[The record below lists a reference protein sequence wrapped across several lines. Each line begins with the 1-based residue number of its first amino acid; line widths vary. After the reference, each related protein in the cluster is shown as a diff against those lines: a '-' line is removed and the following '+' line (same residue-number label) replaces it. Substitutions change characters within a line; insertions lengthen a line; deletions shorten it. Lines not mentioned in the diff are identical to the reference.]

1 MQETAE
7 FCIFVIIYQNVTHM
21 KTCGLDVHKDMI
33 FCAIYD
39 GKDSVVERF
48 NTFTPDL
55 EAMCDYILSQGVDTV
70 AMESTGIYISA
81 VRTVLRQHGMRA
93 VVVNP
98 YLIKQMPGRKS
109 DVKDSVWIATLMYN
123 RMIGDSFLP
132 DGVLAELRA
141 YARDYRRSV
150 QRRDCTLTLI
160 DQMLVGM
167 GIRLS
172 SCLSKITTKSFRR
185 VAEAVAG
192 GETRPEEL
200 EKKVHGCL
208 KRKKDGTLRKA
219 LTGCCEEKDMWR
231 LGRKMEELRLYERQI
246 EDALKHMEELAD
258 ANYREEV
265 ALLCT
270 IPGVNRISAIC
281 VIAEIGTDMSQFG
294 SSARLSGWAGLRPRN
309 DESAGKY
316 KSTAITKGDKHLK
329 AMLVQ
334 CAWGAVH
341 AKNSRFGSVFSRLS
355 SRKSAKK
362 AIIAVARKLLTTIY
376 AMLKNREE
384 YCPQKTGRTM
394 TASQL
399 ERMLRLRARQYNKLC
414 QQATQ
419 AGVSAEKLTEIIQS

>member
-1 MQETAE
+1 
-7 FCIFVIIYQNVTHM
+7 M
-21 KTCGLDVHKDMI
+21 KTCGLDVHKDMV

-39 GKDSVVERF
+39 GKDSVVKKYD
-48 NTFTPDL
+48 TFTSDL
-55 EAMCDYILSQGVDTV
+55 EVMCDDILSEGVDTV

-81 VRTVLRQHGMRA
+81 VRTVLRQRGMRA

-123 RMIGDSFLP
+123 KMLSASFLP
-132 DGVLAELRA
+132 NDALAQLRV
-141 YARDYRRSV
+141 YTRDYRRSV
-150 QRRDCTLTLI
+150 QRRDSTLTLI
-160 DQMLVGM
+160 DQLLVGM

-192 GETRPEEL
+192 GKTDPEEL
-200 EKKVHGCL
+200 EKLVHGCL
-208 KRKKDGTLRKA
+208 KHKRDGTLRKA
-219 LTGCCEEKDMWR
+219 LTGCCERQDLWR
-231 LGRKMEELRLYERQI
+231 LKRRMKELELFETQI
-246 EDALKHMEELAD
+246 KDALTHMEELAD

-281 VIAEIGTDMSQFG
+281 VIAETGTDMSQFG
-294 SSARLSGWAGLRPRN
+294 SSARLAGWAGLRPRN

-334 CAWGAVH
+334 CAWGAVK
-341 AKNSRFGSVFSRLS
+341 AKGSRFASVFSRLS
-355 SRKSAKK
+355 SRKGVKK
-362 AIIAVARKLLTTIY
+362 AIIAVARKLLATIF
-376 AMLKNREE
+376 AMLKNREQ
-384 YCPQKTGRTM
+384 YCPQKTGRSLTQKQI
-394 TASQL
+394 ARLLDKQVKHY
-399 ERMLRLRARQYNKLC
+399 ERLCRQAL
-414 QQATQ
+414 Q
-419 AGVSAEKLTEIIQS
+419 AGLTVQPLTNMTTTTTA

>member
-1 MQETAE
+1 
-7 FCIFVIIYQNVTHM
+7 M

-39 GKDSVVERF
+39 GKKSVVRKF
-48 NTFTPDL
+48 ATFTPDL
-55 EAMCDYILSQGVDTV
+55 EGMCDYIMSEGVDTV

-123 RMIGDSFLP
+123 RMLNDSFLP
-132 DGVLAELRA
+132 DGELSRLRA
-141 YARDYRRSV
+141 YTRDYCRSV
-150 QRRDCTLTLI
+150 RRRDSTLTLI
-160 DQMLVGM
+160 DQLLVGM

-192 GETRPEEL
+192 GESRPEEL
-200 EKKVHGCL
+200 EKLVHGCL
-208 KRKKDGTLRKA
+208 KHKRDGSLSKA

-231 LGRKMEELRLYERQI
+231 LGRKMDELRMYESQV
-246 EDALKHMEELAD
+246 EDARKHMEELAD

-265 ALLCT
+265 ALLCA
-270 IPGVNRISAIC
+270 IPGVSRISAIC
-281 VIAEIGTDMSQFG
+281 VIAEIGVDMSQFG
-294 SSARLSGWAGLRPRN
+294 SSARLAGWAGLRPRN

-334 CAWGAVH
+334 CAWGAVR
-341 AKNSRFGSVFSRLS
+341 ARNSRFGSVFSRIS
-355 SRKSAKK
+355 SRRGVKK
-362 AIIAVARKLLTTIY
+362 AIVAVARKLLVTIC
-376 AMLKNREE
+376 AMLRNREQ
-384 YCPQKTGRTM
+384 YCPQKTGRTL
-394 TASQL
+394 TASQFEKL
-399 ERMLRLRARQYNKLC
+399 LKLRARQYGKLC
-414 QQATQ
+414 LQASQ
-419 AGVSAEKLTEIIQS
+419 AGVSALQLTEISQSNSVKAVYL

>member
-1 MQETAE
+1 
-7 FCIFVIIYQNVTHM
+7 M

-39 GKDSVVERF
+39 GKKSVVRKF
-48 NTFTPDL
+48 ATFTPDL
-55 EAMCDYILSQGVDTV
+55 EGMCDYIMSEGVDTV

-123 RMIGDSFLP
+123 RMLNDSFLP
-132 DGVLAELRA
+132 DGELSRLRA
-141 YARDYRRSV
+141 YTRDYCRSV
-150 QRRDCTLTLI
+150 RRRDSTLTLI
-160 DQMLVGM
+160 DQLLVGM

-192 GETRPEEL
+192 GESRPEEL
-200 EKKVHGCL
+200 EKLVHGCL
-208 KRKKDGTLRKA
+208 KHKRDGSLRKA

-231 LGRKMEELRLYERQI
+231 LGRKMDELRMYESQV
-246 EDALKHMEELAD
+246 EDARKHMEELAD

-270 IPGVNRISAIC
+270 IPGVSRISAIC
-281 VIAEIGTDMSQFG
+281 VIAEIGVDMSQFG
-294 SSARLSGWAGLRPRN
+294 SSARLAGWAGLRPRN

-334 CAWGAVH
+334 CAWGAVR
-341 AKNSRFGSVFSRLS
+341 ARNSRFGSVFSRIS
-355 SRKSAKK
+355 SRRGVKK
-362 AIIAVARKLLTTIY
+362 AIVAVARKLLVTIC
-376 AMLKNREE
+376 AMLRNREQ
-384 YCPQKTGRTM
+384 YCPQKTGRTL
-394 TASQL
+394 TASQFEKL
-399 ERMLRLRARQYNKLC
+399 LKLRARQYGKLC
-414 QQATQ
+414 LQSSQ
-419 AGVSAEKLTEIIQS
+419 AGVSALQLTEIPQSNSVKAVYL

>member
-1 MQETAE
+1 
-7 FCIFVIIYQNVTHM
+7 M

-39 GKDSVVERF
+39 GKNSVVRKF
-48 NTFTPDL
+48 ATFTPDL
-55 EAMCDYILSQGVDTV
+55 EGMCDYIMSEGVDTV

-123 RMIGDSFLP
+123 RMLNDSFLP
-132 DGVLAELRA
+132 DGELSRLRA
-141 YARDYRRSV
+141 YTRDYCRSV
-150 QRRDCTLTLI
+150 RRRDSTLTLI
-160 DQMLVGM
+160 DQLLVGM

-192 GETRPEEL
+192 GESRPEEL
-200 EKKVHGCL
+200 EKLVHGCL
-208 KRKKDGTLRKA
+208 KHKRDGSLRKA

-231 LGRKMEELRLYERQI
+231 LGRKMDELRMYESQV
-246 EDALKHMEELAD
+246 EDARKHMEELAD

-270 IPGVNRISAIC
+270 IPGVSRISAIC
-281 VIAEIGTDMSQFG
+281 VIAEIGVDMSQFG
-294 SSARLSGWAGLRPRN
+294 SSARLAGWAGLRPRN

-334 CAWGAVH
+334 CAWGAVR
-341 AKNSRFGSVFSRLS
+341 ARNSRFGSVFSRIS
-355 SRKSAKK
+355 SRRGVKK
-362 AIIAVARKLLTTIY
+362 AIVAVARKLLVTIC
-376 AMLKNREE
+376 AMLRNREQ
-384 YCPQKTGRTM
+384 YCPQKTGRTL
-394 TASQL
+394 TASQFEKL
-399 ERMLRLRARQYNKLC
+399 LKLRARQYGKLC
-414 QQATQ
+414 LQSSQ
-419 AGVSAEKLTEIIQS
+419 AGVSALQLTEIPQSNSVKAVYL

>member
-1 MQETAE
+1 
-7 FCIFVIIYQNVTHM
+7 M

-33 FCAIYD
+33 FCAIFD
-39 GKDSVVERF
+39 GKDSEVKKYD
-48 NTFTPDL
+48 TFTPDL
-55 EAMCDYILSQGVDTV
+55 EAMCDYILSQWVDTL
-70 AMESTGIYISA
+70 AMDCTGIYIRA
-81 VRTVLRQHGMRA
+81 LRTVLWRRGVWA

-109 DVKDSVWIATLMYN
+109 DVKYSVWIATLMYN
-123 RMIGDSFLP
+123 GMLNDSFLP
-132 DGVLAELRA
+132 DGALARLRV
-141 YARDYRRSV
+141 YTRDYRRSV

-160 DQMLVGM
+160 DRLLVGM

-192 GETRPEEL
+192 GETRPDVL
-200 EKKVHGCL
+200 ERMVHGCL
-208 KRKKDGTLRKA
+208 KRKRDGTLRKT
-219 LTGCCEEKDMWR
+219 LTGCCEEMDMWR
-231 LGRKMEELRLYERQI
+231 LGRKLGGLRMYEGQI
-246 EDALKHMEELAD
+246 EDAFQHMEELAD

-270 IPGVNRISAIC
+270 IPGVSRISAMCI
-281 VIAEIGTDMSQFG
+281 IAEIGTDMSQFG

-309 DESAGKY
+309 DESASKY
-316 KSTAITKGDKHLK
+316 KSTAITKGDNHLN

-334 CAWGAVH
+334 CAWGAVR
-341 AKNSRFGSVFSRLS
+341 ARNSRFGAVLSRLS

-362 AIIAVARKLLTTIY
+362 AVIAVARKLLATIH

-394 TASQL
+394 TATQL
-399 ERMLRLRARQYNKLC
+399 EKLLRFRAKQYDKLL
-414 QQATQ
+414 QLAKVS
-419 AGVSAEKLTEIIQS
+419 GVHADKLPETIRS

>member
-1 MQETAE
+1 
-7 FCIFVIIYQNVTHM
+7 M

-33 FCAIYD
+33 FCAIFD
-39 GKDSVVERF
+39 GKDSIVKKF
-48 NTFTPDL
+48 DTFTPDL
-55 EAMCDYILSQGVDTV
+55 EEMCDYILSQGVDIV
-70 AMESTGIYISA
+70 GMESTGIYISA
-81 VRTVLRQHGMRA
+81 IRTVLRRRKMRA

-123 RMIGDSFLP
+123 RMLSDSFIP
-132 DGVLAELRA
+132 DGVLAQLRV
-141 YARDYRRSV
+141 YTRDYRRSV

-160 DQMLVGM
+160 DQLLVGM

-185 VAEAVAG
+185 VAEAVAS

-208 KRKKDGTLRKA
+208 KHKRDGTLRKA
-219 LTGCCEEKDMWR
+219 LTGCCEGKDVWR
-231 LGRKMEELRLYERQI
+231 LGRKMEELRMYEGQI
-246 EDALKHMEELAD
+246 DDAMRHMEELAD
-258 ANYREEV
+258 ADYREEV

-270 IPGVNRISAIC
+270 IPGVSRISAIC
-281 VIAEIGTDMSQFG
+281 IIAEIGADMSQFG
-294 SSARLSGWAGLRPRN
+294 SSARLTGWAGLRPRN

-334 CAWGAVH
+334 CAWGAVR
-341 AKNSRFGSVFSRLS
+341 AKNSRFGSVFARLS
-355 SRKSAKK
+355 ARKSTKK
-362 AIIAVARKLLTTIY
+362 AIIAVARKLLATIY
-376 AMLKNREE
+376 AMLRSREQ

-399 ERMLRLRARQYNKLC
+399 ERLLRLKARQYGKLC
-414 QQATQ
+414 LQAKA
-419 AGVSAEKLTEIIQS
+419 AGVTATHLTEIIQS

>member
-1 MQETAE
+1 
-7 FCIFVIIYQNVTHM
+7 M
-21 KTCGLDVHKDMI
+21 KICGLDVHKDTI
-33 FCAIYD
+33 YCAIYD
-39 GKDSVVERF
+39 GKKSVVRKF
-48 NTFTPDL
+48 DTFTPDL
-55 EAMCDYILSQGVDTV
+55 EGMCDYIMSEGVDTV

-123 RMIGDSFLP
+123 RMLNDSFLP
-132 DGVLAELRA
+132 DGELARLRV
-141 YARDYRRSV
+141 YTRDYCRSV
-150 QRRDCTLTLI
+150 RRRDSTLTLI
-160 DQMLVGM
+160 DQLLVGM

-192 GETRPEEL
+192 GESRPEEL
-200 EKKVHGCL
+200 EKLVHGCL
-208 KRKKDGTLRKA
+208 KHKRDGTLRKA

-231 LGRKMEELRLYERQI
+231 IGRKMDELRMYESQV
-246 EDALKHMEELAD
+246 EDARKHMEELAD

-270 IPGVNRISAIC
+270 IPGMSRISAIC
-281 VIAEIGTDMSQFG
+281 VIAEIGVDMSQFG
-294 SSARLSGWAGLRPRN
+294 SSARLAGWAGLRPRN

-334 CAWGAVH
+334 CAWGAVR
-341 AKNSRFGSVFSRLS
+341 ARNSRFGSVFSRIS
-355 SRKSAKK
+355 SRRGVKK
-362 AIIAVARKLLTTIY
+362 AIVAVARKLLVTIC
-376 AMLKNREE
+376 AMLRNREQ
-384 YCPQKTGRTM
+384 YCPQKTGRTL
-394 TASQL
+394 TAAQFEKL
-399 ERMLRLRARQYNKLC
+399 LKLRARQYGKLC
-414 QQATQ
+414 QQASQ
-419 AGVSAEKLTEIIQS
+419 AGVSALQLTEISQSNSVKAVYL

>member
-1 MQETAE
+1 
-7 FCIFVIIYQNVTHM
+7 M

-39 GKDSVVERF
+39 GKDAVVEKF
-48 NTFTPDL
+48 DTFTADL
-55 EAMCDYILSQGVDTV
+55 ERLCDHVLSHGVETV

-81 VRTVLRQHGMRA
+81 VRTVLRQRGLRA

-98 YLIKQMPGRKS
+98 YLIRQMPGRKS

-123 RMIGDSFLP
+123 GMLGDSFIP
-132 DGVLAELRA
+132 DGALAQLRV
-141 YARDYRRSV
+141 YTREYRRSV
-150 QRRDCTLTLI
+150 QRRDSTLTLI
-160 DQMLVGM
+160 DQLLVGM

-185 VAEAVAG
+185 VAEAVAS

-200 EKKVHGCL
+200 EKLVHGCL
-208 KRKKDGTLRKA
+208 KRKRDGTLRKA
-219 LTGCCEEKDMWR
+219 LTGCCEGKDLWR
-231 LGRKMEELRLYERQI
+231 LRRKMEELRLYERQI
-246 EDALKHMEELAD
+246 EDAMRHMEELAEAD
-258 ANYREEV
+258 YREEV

-270 IPGVNRISAIC
+270 IPGVSRISAIC
-281 VIAEIGTDMSQFG
+281 IIAEIGTDMSQFG

-334 CAWGAVH
+334 CAWGAVR
-341 AKNSRFGSVFSRLS
+341 AKNSRFASVFSRLS
-355 SRKSAKK
+355 SRKSVKK

-376 AMLKNREE
+376 AMLRNHEQ

-394 TASQL
+394 TAAQL
-399 ERMLRLRARQYNKLC
+399 EKLLKLRAKQYSKLC
-414 QQATQ
+414 LQASQ
-419 AGVSAEKLTEIIQS
+419 AGVSAKKLTEISLS